1 MCFSPV
7 SALGACSKLLFVVV
21 APFVAVVAVAICHFH
36 ICHLPL
42 VVVVAVVV
50 VSNEFSIVSAVL

>member
-7 SALGACSKLLFVVV
+7 SALGACSELLFVVV
-21 APFVAVVAVAICHFH
+21 LPVVAVVVVAICHFH

-50 VSNEFSIVSAVL
+50 SNEFSIVSAVL

>member
-7 SALGACSKLLFVVV
+7 SALGACSELLFVVV
-21 APFVAVVAVAICHFH
+21 LPVVAVVAICHFH

-50 VSNEFSIVSAVL
+50 SNEFSIVSAVL

>member
-1 MCFSPV
+1 MRAASYF
-7 SALGACSKLLFVVV
+7 FVVV
-21 APFVAVVAVAICHFH
+21 APFVAVVVVAICHFH

-42 VVVVAVVV
+42 VVVVVAVV